1 VSTGVT
7 ETMESV
13 VGTTRYKRLL
23 IVAGCLVGLGAA
35 SCGGTSARSSHVD
48 ATKATTT
55 ARPPTTATSVV
66 PPAPTT
72 VANNVYSSDY
82 ATIYE
87 LVRDSTFIVLGTLD
101 PEISGSGQTG
111 YPIEVQQ
118 TFGINNPRTSIGVS
132 VAEFNA
138 AKLSVGGTY
147 VFFWGIDSAE
157 RVACI
162 VGGVRGV
169 MAYDPSSDTVTRL
182 DTSATSHIPRVQTL
196 EQLTSSV
203 SAAVNEVVAEPATN
217 PRPVCS
223 PSATGLSQ

>member
-1 VSTGVT
+1 MGA
-7 ETMESV
+7 V
-13 VGTTRYKRLL
+13 VGTARYKTLL

-35 SCGGTSARSSHVD
+35 SCGGTSAGSSHID

-55 ARPPTTATSVV
+55 TTARLPTTATSAV
-66 PPAPTT
+66 PAAPTT
-72 VANNVYSSDY
+72 VANNVYRPDY

-87 LVRDSTFIVLGTLD
+87 LVRDSTFIVLGALD

-118 TFGINNPRTSIGVS
+118 SFGINNSRTSIGVS

-182 DTSATSHIPRVQTL
+182 DTSATSQIPRVQTL
-196 EQLTSSV
+196 GQLTSSV
-203 SAAVNEVVAEPATN
+203 SAAVNEVVAEPAAN

-223 PSATGLSQ
+223 PSGTGLSQ